1 MRRAAATCCCLSAT
15 SNFLADE
22 LVIFAMR
29 TDPEP
34 MYAAWYGEANCAIVK
49 AHSDAMKSTICNC
62 LEMQ

>member
-1 MRRAAATCCCLSAT
+1 MRRAAATRCCLSAA

-29 TDPEP
+29 TDPKP
-34 MYAAWYGEANCAIVK
+34 MYAARYGEAKCAIVE
-49 AHSDAMKSTICNC
+49 AHSNAMKPTICNC